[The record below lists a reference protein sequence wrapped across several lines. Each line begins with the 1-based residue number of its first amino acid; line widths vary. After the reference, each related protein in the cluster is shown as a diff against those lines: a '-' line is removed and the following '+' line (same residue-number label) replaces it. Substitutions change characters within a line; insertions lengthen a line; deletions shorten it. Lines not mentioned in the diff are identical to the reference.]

1 LALQKLLPNPAP
13 PLLELPEPV
22 VLVLGVVGVVAPPPA
37 GDAPP
42 DCEAAGAEPAED
54 GSLEAGVPEELEE
67 APEDDEL
74 GVVEEVDVV
83 VLEVPDEAA
92 TVVEP
97 PAGTVSVG
105 APVVSAEAEPPPP
118 PQAERPVAS
127 TMPAAS
133 DARVALSGRI
143 RRLLPLDVAGIG
155 PPSGAEWL
163 HPSAAV
169 RAVIEVFLS

>member
-1 LALQKLLPNPAP
+1 LLPSPAP

-54 GSLEAGVPEELEE
+54 EPLEAGVPEELEG
-67 APEDDEL
+67 ALEDDEL

-105 APVVSAEAEPPPP
+105 APVVSAEGEPPPP
-118 PQAERPVAS
+118 PQAESPVAS

-133 DARVALSGRI
+133 EARVAFSGRI
-143 RRLLPLDVAGIG
+143 RRLVPLDVAGIG
-155 PPSGAEWL
+155 PLGAEWL

-169 RAVIEVFLS
+169 RAVIEVLLR